1 MNRPCSSFEYAI
13 LGLLQEQPL
22 SGYDLRKIFASTP
35 MTYFSNSPGAI
46 YPALVRLKKRGLI
59 TSRVEGKSS
68 LRRRRVFKLAPG
80 GLNELKSWL
89 RTPAT
94 REDVIWGMDIAALK
108 FSFMSRTLES
118 DEIVRYLENFETE
131 LASYITVLRDYL
143 GSQSERLSSS
153 SRLALESGIAGYRS
167 QLRWARRAIR
177 LFKSSEKGVRVRR
190 ASN

>member
-13 LGLLQEQPL
+13 LGLLEEQPL

-46 YPALVRLKKRGLI
+46 YPALMRLKERRLI
-59 TSRVEGKSS
+59 SSRIEGSS
-68 LRRRRVFKLAPG
+68 LRRRQLFRLAPK

-108 FSFMSRTLES
+108 FSFMSRILEK

-131 LASYITVLRDYL
+131 IASYITVLCDYL
-143 GSQSERLSSS
+143 GSQSEHLSLSG
-153 SRLALESGIAGYRS
+153 RLALESGIGGYRS
-167 QLRWARRAIR
+167 QLRWARNAIR
-177 LFKSSEKGVRVRR
+177 LFKSSEKTARVYR
-190 ASN
+190 AAK